1 MRKRSS
7 VRSGKKSFK
16 RLFAGVILILIICV
30 SFGAFFVSAHEKAGT
45 DDIVYKYYK
54 SIEVHP
60 GDTLWNIAEDTMTDE
75 YSSVAE
81 YVQVLKD
88 MNNLHSDDIQAG
100 QNLIIAYND
109 TAYLE

>member
-45 DDIVYKYYK
+45 D
-54 SIEVHP
+54 P
-60 GDTLWNIAEDTMTDE
+60 GARGP
-75 YSSVAE
+75 AP
-81 YVQVLKD
+81 QKA
-88 MNNLHSDDIQAG
+88 HG
-100 QNLIIAYND
+100 GRH
-109 TAYLE
+109 

>member
-30 SFGAFFVSAHEKAGT
+30 SFGAFFVSAHEKAGA

-54 SIEVHP
+54 SIEIHP
-60 GDTLWNIAEDTMTDE
+60 GDTLWYIAVDKLTDE
-75 YSSVAE
+75 
-81 YVQVLKD
+81 
-88 MNNLHSDDIQAG
+88 
-100 QNLIIAYND
+100 
-109 TAYLE
+109 

>member
-30 SFGAFFVSAHEKAGT
+30 SFGAFFVSAHEKTSA
-45 DDIVYKYYK
+45 DDTVYKYYK
-54 SIEVHP
+54 SIEIQS
-60 GDTLWNIAEDTMTDE
+60 GDTLWAIAEDTMTDE
-75 YSSVAE
+75 YNSVAE

-88 MNNLHSDDIQAG
+88 MNNLDSDNIQAG

-109 TAYLE
+109 SVLY